1 MNEAHHNNILFD
13 LELNTDHFVAV
24 MFINGEI
31 FVDTQV
37 EGVTEKI
44 AMIDQLEKVI
54 EELKGEESFE

>member
-1 MNEAHHNNILFD
+1 MDEAKHDNLLFE

-24 MFINGEI
+24 TFINGEI

-54 EELKGEESFE
+54 ETLKGEDELL